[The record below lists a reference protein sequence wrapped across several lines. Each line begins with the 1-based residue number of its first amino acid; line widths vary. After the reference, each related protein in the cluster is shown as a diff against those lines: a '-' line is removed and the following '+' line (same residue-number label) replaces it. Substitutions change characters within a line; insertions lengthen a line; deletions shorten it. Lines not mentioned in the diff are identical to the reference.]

1 MKATKGNK
9 TYIINPQDQLHY
21 QSMGY
26 DITDDDGNIVAY
38 GRGKTVPYSE
48 YAQLK
53 ADYDR
58 LYAELQEMQAG
69 ASYAELQEMRAD
81 TSTPTSGEDTPS
93 ESEKTFDDMSEEQ
106 LLAYAREKGINT
118 GKATTR
124 DGILKKIEE
133 AEK

>member
-1 MKATKGNK
+1 MKAAKGNK
-9 TYIINPQDQLHY
+9 TYTINPQDQQHY
-21 QSMGY
+21 QNLGY
-26 DITDDDGNIVAY
+26 DIMDDDGKVAAY

-58 LYAELQEMQAG
+58 LYAELQEMRAG
-69 ASYAELQEMRAD
+69 AN
-81 TSTPTSGEDTPS
+81 TSTGGEDTS
-93 ESEKTFDDMSEEQ
+93 LDSEKVFYNMSEEQ
-106 LLAYAREKGINT
+106 LLAYAQEKGIDT

-124 DGILKKIEE
+124 DGILKKIKE